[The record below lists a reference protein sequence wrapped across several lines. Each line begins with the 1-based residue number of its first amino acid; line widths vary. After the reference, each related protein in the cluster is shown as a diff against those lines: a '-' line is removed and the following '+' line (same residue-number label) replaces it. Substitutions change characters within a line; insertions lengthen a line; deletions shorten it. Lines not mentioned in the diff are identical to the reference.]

1 MPVAKKRKI
10 AQSSECA
17 KEELG
22 QPASDNT
29 VTVDESST
37 ENASGPGEL
46 SVSGSVPEGN
56 AVQNQDRLERFK
68 ALQAR
73 AVSLGRFDIPF
84 YLHLITKDN

>member
-10 AQSSECA
+10 ALSSECA
-17 KEELG
+17 KEELS
-22 QPASDNT
+22 QPASDT

-68 ALQAR
+68 ALQGR
-73 AVSLGRFDIPF
+73 AVSLGRFDLPF
-84 YLHLITKDN
+84 HQHLT